1 MKHLGSALSLL
12 SLDFV
17 NHCWSMFSSDISGIV
32 KSKASQ
38 GQLDC
43 FSGEESLNGDCMI
56 MINHW
61 RSFSGKSE
69 EQEVKKK
76 HRPYMRQRKGR
87 VKLFHKV

>member
-12 SLDFV
+12 SLDFAGAK
-17 NHCWSMFSSDISGIV
+17 FSSDISGIV

-76 HRPYMRQRKGR
+76 HKPYMRQRKGR